1 MRKLGTVLEKE
12 IIRKHYYFEGRVQ
25 GVGFRY
31 KAMYL
36 ARSMQLTGWVRNLYD
51 GRVEME
57 VQGEPHVIDRMLEA
71 LREDSFIRISD
82 IDSAEIPLEEGERKF
97 RTSY

>member
-51 GRVEME
+51 GRV
-57 VQGEPHVIDRMLEA
+57 R
-71 LREDSFIRISD
+71 
-82 IDSAEIPLEEGERKF
+82 
-97 RTSY
+97 

>member
-1 MRKLGTVLEKE
+1 MERAVV
-12 IIRKHYYFEGRVQ
+12 RKHYYFDGRVQ

-36 ARSMQLTGWVRNLYD
+36 ARSLELTGWVRNLYD

-57 VQGEPHVIDRMLEA
+57 IQGEEETIRYFLSRLQEDRFISITDMEVEEV
-71 LREDSFIRISD
+71 RVVQERSFKVT
-82 IDSAEIPLEEGERKF
+82 G
-97 RTSY
+97 

>member
-1 MRKLGTVLEKE
+1 MGDIV
-12 IIRKHYYFEGRVQ
+12 RKHYYFDGRVQ

-36 ARSMQLTGWVRNLYD
+36 AKGLGLTGWVKNLYD

-57 VQGEPHVIDRMLEA
+57 VQGEVRVIHEFLSRLQEDR
-71 LREDSFIRISD
+71 FIVISD
-82 IDSAEIPLEEGERKF
+82 IEVKDIRVVEERGFKV
-97 RTSY
+97 TG

>member
-57 VQGEPHVIDRMLEA
+57 VQGEAIVIYTLISRLQ
-71 LREDSFIRISD
+71 EDTYIFITDIEESD
-82 IDSAEIPLEEGERKF
+82 AKVVLA
-97 RTSY
+97 RTFKVTG

>member
-1 MRKLGTVLEKE
+1 MLEKE
-12 IIRKHYYFEGRVQ
+12 VVRKHYYFDGRVQ

-36 ARSMQLTGWVRNLYD
+36 ARSLELTGWVKNLYD

-57 VQGEPHVIDRMLEA
+57 VQGESRSIRYFLSRLQGDRFISITDIEE
-71 LREDSFIRISD
+71 RNVDVVEERSFKVT
-82 IDSAEIPLEEGERKF
+82 G
-97 RTSY
+97 

>member
-1 MRKLGTVLEKE
+1 MGDSAV
-12 IIRKHYYFEGRVQ
+12 RKHYYFDGRVQ

-36 ARSMQLTGWVRNLYD
+36 ARSLDLTGWVKNLYD

-57 VQGEPHVIDRMLEA
+57 IQGEEETIDCFLSRLQEDHYISITDIEEEEIGLVLE
-71 LREDSFIRISD
+71 
-82 IDSAEIPLEEGERKF
+82 
-97 RTSY
+97 RTFKVTG

>member
-1 MRKLGTVLEKE
+1 LRKLGTVLEKE

-57 VQGEPHVIDRMLEA
+57 VQGEAIVIYTLISRLQEDTYISITDIEESDAKVVLE
-71 LREDSFIRISD
+71 
-82 IDSAEIPLEEGERKF
+82 
-97 RTSY
+97 RTFKVTG

>member
-1 MRKLGTVLEKE
+1 MEKHAV
-12 IIRKHYYFEGRVQ
+12 RKHYYFSGRVQ

-36 ARSMQLTGWVRNLYD
+36 ARSMDLTGWVKNLYD

-57 VQGEPHVIDRMLEA
+57 VQGEAREISYFLSKLQEDR
-71 LREDSFIRISD
+71 FITISD
-82 IDSAEIPLEEGERKF
+82 IEEKDAEVVSERSFKV
-97 RTSY
+97 TG

>member
-36 ARSMQLTGWVRNLYD
+36 ARSMQLIGWVRNLYD

-57 VQGEPHVIDRMLEA
+57 VQGEESNIERFLKDLQGQRFLFV
-71 LREDSFIRISD
+71 EDMEMT
-82 IDSAEIPLEEGERKF
+82 EIPCVEESKF
-97 RTSY
+97 RVVY